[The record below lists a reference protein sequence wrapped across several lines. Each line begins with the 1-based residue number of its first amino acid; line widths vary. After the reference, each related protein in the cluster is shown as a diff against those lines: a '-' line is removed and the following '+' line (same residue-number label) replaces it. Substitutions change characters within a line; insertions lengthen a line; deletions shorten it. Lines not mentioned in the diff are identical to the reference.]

1 MPNTKTP
8 IKKKFEKDFASRV
21 SEELNDDEMEF
32 WSGVEFES
40 RVSEELNDDEIKF
53 WNGAADDFRN
63 EMFIIMQRKGMDV
76 SIAEIKEGFSND

>member
-8 IKKKFEKDFASRV
+8 IKKKFEKDFA
-21 SEELNDDEMEF
+21 
-32 WSGVEFES
+32 S